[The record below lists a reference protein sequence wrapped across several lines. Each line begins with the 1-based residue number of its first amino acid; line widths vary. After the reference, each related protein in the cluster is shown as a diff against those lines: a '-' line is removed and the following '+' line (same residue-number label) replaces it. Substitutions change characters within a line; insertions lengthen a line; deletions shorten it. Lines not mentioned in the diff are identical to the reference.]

1 MRLSEKLLL
10 GFLLVEIEINT
21 KIMKLNVFLGG
32 RSILLTQTDDVIK
45 LLSDFN
51 SIAKNNYCQTSHEEI
66 KSPLFA

>member
-21 KIMKLNVFLGG
+21 KLMKLNVFLGG
-32 RSILLTQTDDVIK
+32 RSISLTQTDVIK